1 MRSTF
6 ENAFTYAPIGMALVD
21 MAGRLLRVNDALCRI
36 TGYTSEEICTRTFYD
51 LSDPHDA
58 DVDARVVEGPRQQN
72 HGDIAHDQRIVHQAR
87 ILGGP
92 EDRPIAR
99 FDIDRVDT
107 LDFVPG
113 DQDLL
118 DQGNPVMDAIGRKCE

>member
-1 MRSTF
+1 VVQCHLHQR
-6 ENAFTYAPIGMALVD
+6 ALGNEVSLP
-21 MAGRLLRVNDALCRI
+21 ARASQEKGI
-36 TGYTSEEICTRTFYD
+36 
-51 LSDPHDA
+51 

-118 DQGNPVMDAIGRKCE
+118 DQGNPVMDAIGRNCE